1 MKIINSHYIP
11 LPEPRW
17 LIVDSYGFIYEQL
30 GALTVVEEVTK
41 QGGRCVMETH
51 SFPVVANSIAD
62 VYDESNEDGMATNC
76 SLAPA
81 DGRVLGDVELEDCF
95 RLCPSNHRVVP
106 YLKFNLLAM
115 KYLSYHGF
123 EDFDLDQCIESMR
136 GSNIRLD
143 FPKQELQEIQ
153 LTMSGNDGV
162 VYLESD
168 LGGLYFAIPLGKP
181 NKDKTIDI
189 DSKKV
194 LLEIVNQ
201 ARAYLKINP
210 KYQFRFKTVV
220 ESIQEVIDEV
230 NNELNDYLERK
241 EEK

>member
-1 MKIINSHYIP
+1 
-11 LPEPRW
+11 
-17 LIVDSYGFIYEQL
+17 
-30 GALTVVEEVTK
+30 
-41 QGGRCVMETH
+41 
-51 SFPVVANSIAD
+51 
-62 VYDESNEDGMATNC
+62 
-76 SLAPA
+76 
-81 DGRVLGDVELEDCF
+81 
-95 RLCPSNHRVVP
+95 
-106 YLKFNLLAM
+106 
-115 KYLSYHGF
+115 
-123 EDFDLDQCIESMR
+123 
-136 GSNIRLD
+136 
-143 FPKQELQEIQ
+143 
-153 LTMSGNDGV
+153 MSGNDGV

-210 KYQFRFKTVV
+210 KYQFRFKTAV

-241 EEK
+241 EEE

>member
-17 LIVDSYGFIYEQL
+17 LIVDPSGLIYEQL
-30 GALTVVEEVTK
+30 GTLTVVGEVSK
-41 QGGRCVMETH
+41 KGDRCFIKTH

-62 VYDESNEDGMATNC
+62 VYDESKEDGMAVNC

-81 DGRVLGDVELEDCF
+81 DGRVLDDTELEDCF

-115 KYLSYHGF
+115 KYLMYHGF
-123 EDFDLDQCIESMR
+123 EDFDLDQCIESMYA
-136 GSNIRLD
+136 SNIRLD
-143 FPKQELQEIQ
+143 FPKQELQEVQ
-153 LTMSGNDGV
+153 LTMSGSAGI

-168 LGGLYFAIPLGKP
+168 LGGLYFAIPIGKP
-181 NKDKTIDI
+181 NKDKTIEI

-210 KYQFRFKTVV
+210 HYQFRFKTAV
-220 ESIQEVIDEV
+220 ESIQAVIDEV

-241 EEK
+241 EE